1 MQLPAQIESER
12 IILKH
17 PLKPTFKLA
26 EELYAIVDESR
37 ATLREWLPWVDTTNS
52 AEDELTSFLV
62 GYCQKNWEEGCSFAY
77 ILYQKETNQI
87 LGVVDL
93 IHVNE
98 KNQSAEIGFWLSD
111 EATGHGYMQEAVLAL
126 ESEGFKNGLNRI
138 IIRNDTLN
146 IRSAHVAKRCGYIL
160 EGVMRQETWDDF
172 HQCLRDT
179 NIWSKLKSEWE
190 KDRNDTF

>member
-1 MQLPAQIESER
+1 MQLPEQIESER

-26 EELYAIVDESR
+26 EELYAIVDKSR
-37 ATLREWLPWVDTTNS
+37 NTLREWLPWVDKTNS
-52 AEDELTSFLV
+52 VEDEFTGFLV
-62 GYCQKNWEEGCSFAY
+62 GSCQKNWEEGCGFAY

-87 LGVVDL
+87 LGIVDL
-93 IHVNE
+93 FQINE

-111 EATGHGYMQEAVLAL
+111 SATGHGYMQEAVLAL
-126 ESEGFKNGLNRI
+126 ESEGFKAGLNRI

-146 IRSAHVAKRCGYIL
+146 MRSAHVAERCGYVL
-160 EGVMRQETWDDF
+160 EGVMRQDIWDDY
-172 HQCLRDT
+172 HQHLRDT

-190 KDRNDTF
+190 EEQK